1 MKIKQGF
8 KLNSVCGQNF
18 LVPMGEGNVDYSKL
32 IALNE
37 YSLLLWRRMEEGEFT
52 EDDLVQ
58 VLLKEY
64 EVSEDVALTDVK
76 NIIKQFKEEQIIIV
90 KGVC

>member
-37 YSLLLWRRMEEGEFT
+37 SSLLLWRRMEEGEFT

-58 VLLKEY
+58 VLLKAY

-76 NIIKQFKEEQIIIV
+76 NIIKQFKEEQIIIE
-90 KGVC
+90 

>member
-1 MKIKQGF
+1 
-8 KLNSVCGQNF
+8 
-18 LVPMGEGNVDYSKL
+18 MGEGNVDYSKL

-37 YSLLLWRRMEEGEFT
+37 SSLLLWRRMEEGEFA

-76 NIIKQFKEEQIIIV
+76 NIIKQFKEEQIIIE
-90 KGVC
+90 

>member
-37 YSLLLWRRMEEGEFT
+37 SSLLLWRRMEEGKFT

-76 NIIKQFKEEQIIIV
+76 NIIKQFKEEQIIIE
-90 KGVC
+90 

>member
-1 MKIKQGF
+1 MRIKQGF

-37 YSLLLWRRMEEGEFT
+37 SSLLLWRRMEEGEFT

-76 NIIKQFKEEQIIIV
+76 NIIKQFKEEQIIIE
-90 KGVC
+90 